1 MALKELGS
9 RIFRGSGNVLPQSC
23 VARTCDGERDSGC
36 NKMVDRAA
44 QPLLKESPLK
54 QARSTIADRDWS
66 PDGDRE
72 WDDFSSEIRHLVQH
86 LVERIEEHGADPD
99 AGPED
104 SVMLDVQVGGVR
116 CMLVRR
122 PLDGLHPPPAHLRQ
136 DRRLLAGGH
145 GRPPPGGRAD
155 RRGPPGALT
164 TKSPLSC
171 LQACADSY
179 MVRELIEET
188 ACIVYRSPGSL
199 LFWPLSVPSPWGR
212 LPSA

>member
-1 MALKELGS
+1 M
-9 RIFRGSGNVLPQSC
+9 
-23 VARTCDGERDSGC
+23 
-36 NKMVDRAA
+36 
-44 QPLLKESPLK
+44 K

-122 PLDGLHPPPAHLRQ
+122 PLEPARPESALSPREREIARMVAKGYPNKVIARVLEISSWTVSTHLRRIFAKTGVSSRAAMVAHLLEEGQ
-136 DRRLLAGGH
+136 IGEG
-145 GRPPPGGRAD
+145 PRA
-155 RRGPPGALT
+155 R
-164 TKSPLSC
+164 
-171 LQACADSY
+171 
-179 MVRELIEET
+179 
-188 ACIVYRSPGSL
+188 
-199 LFWPLSVPSPWGR
+199 
-212 LPSA
+212 